1 MKRVLAFILAVAI
14 ILTGCGSHNNKT
26 DVVNEGIET
35 QIGTD
40 VSDMN
45 AKPEFT
51 RLNDD
56 GLPEYIQNTVYS
68 QLIDDL
74 DSADYY
80 IENVSAS
87 YVSQEYIDEL
97 EYNSQENIYFGYSL
111 SDLEQQFEG
120 TKYVFTYDESSKNT
134 TVKEF
139 DEYDDTYEKALKNV
153 AIGTGVVLICVTVS
167 VVSGGSAPAV
177 SMIFAAAAKTGTAVA
192 SSTGLISGI
201 AAGVVKGV
209 QTGDMDQALKAAV
222 ATGSES
228 FKWGAITGAIGGG
241 VGEGVALKGATL
253 NGLTLNEAAKIQ
265 KESRLPLD
273 FIKSFHSV
281 DEYNVYKKAKME
293 LAVVNNREA
302 LVQKIDW
309 YLKDEEGRTNIER
322 VRNNLSPIDATGKSY
337 ELYHIGQK
345 DDSPLAVLTSD
356 EHHKNF
362 STLHLNTG
370 QEESLINRKNFEKE
384 KRKFWKELCK
394 IQTQ

>member
-14 ILTGCGSHNNKT
+14 ILTGCGSYNNKT

-177 SMIFAAAAKTGTAVA
+177 SMIFAGAAKTGTAVA

-281 DEYNVYKKAKME
+281 DEYNVYKKAKMA

-337 ELYHIGQK
+337 ELHHIGQK

>member
-14 ILTGCGSHNNKT
+14 ILTGCGSYNNKT

-337 ELYHIGQK
+337 ELHHIGQK